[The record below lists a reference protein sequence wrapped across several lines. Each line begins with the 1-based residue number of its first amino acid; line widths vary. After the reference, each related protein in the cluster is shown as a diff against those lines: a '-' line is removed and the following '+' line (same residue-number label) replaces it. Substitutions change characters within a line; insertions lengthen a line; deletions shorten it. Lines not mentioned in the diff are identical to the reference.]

1 MFFCFFATPRF
12 TKTHSYDKKTKWAVL
27 AAIALLVVG
36 MIVYPKMKRSAGT
49 IDKTAQGPAKS
60 SSAAKALNVEAEVLD
75 YCTLTDKIIR
85 TGSTMPDEEVDLSF
99 ESSGKIV
106 DIYFQEGSHVKAGEL
121 LAKINDA
128 PLQAQLKKLQAQVQ
142 LATDR
147 VYRQRTLLEK
157 DAVSQEAFEQV
168 QTEYEQLMADI
179 ELVKA
184 NIAQTELRAPFD
196 GVIGL
201 RMVSEG
207 AYATPSTVI
216 AKLTKVAPIKIEF
229 SIPESYATQV
239 RKGSKIVFSMEQD
252 GLMKDYN
259 ASVFAVESVVDAE
272 TRSLK
277 VRALYPNT
285 DERIVPGRFVSVEVV
300 REEISNAIAVPS
312 EAVVPEMGRQ
322 IVYLYRNGKAQPQE
336 IVLGLRTEDKVQAVQ
351 GLEKGDTLL
360 TTGVMQLRTGMNVR
374 IENLKTGGN
383 H

>member
-1 MFFCFFATPRF
+1 M
-12 TKTHSYDKKTKWAVL
+12 
-27 AAIALLVVG
+27 
-36 MIVYPKMKRSAGT
+36 
-49 IDKTAQGPAKS
+49 
-60 SSAAKALNVEAEVLD
+60 
-75 YCTLTDKIIR
+75 
-85 TGSTMPDEEVDLSF
+85 
-99 ESSGKIV
+99 
-106 DIYFQEGSHVKAGEL
+106 
-121 LAKINDA
+121 
-128 PLQAQLKKLQAQVQ
+128 
-142 LATDR
+142 
-147 VYRQRTLLEK
+147 
-157 DAVSQEAFEQV
+157 
-168 QTEYEQLMADI
+168 
-179 ELVKA
+179 
-184 NIAQTELRAPFD
+184 
-196 GVIGL
+196 
-201 RMVSEG
+201 
-207 AYATPSTVI
+207 
-216 AKLTKVAPIKIEF
+216 APIKIEF

-336 IVLGLRTEDKVQAVQ
+336 IILGLRTEDKVQAVQ

>member
-1 MFFCFFATPRF
+1 M
-12 TKTHSYDKKTKWAVL
+12 TKKAKWAVL
-27 AAIALLVVG
+27 AAIALLVIG
-36 MIVYPKMKRSAGT
+36 MIVYPKMKRSTGT

-60 SSAAKALNVEAEVLD
+60 SSADKVLNVEAEVLD

-106 DIYFQEGSHVKAGEL
+106 DIYFQEGSHVRAGEL

-128 PLQAQLKKLQAQVQ
+128 PLQAQFKKLQAQVQ

-259 ASVFAVESVVDAE
+259 ATVFAVESVVDAE